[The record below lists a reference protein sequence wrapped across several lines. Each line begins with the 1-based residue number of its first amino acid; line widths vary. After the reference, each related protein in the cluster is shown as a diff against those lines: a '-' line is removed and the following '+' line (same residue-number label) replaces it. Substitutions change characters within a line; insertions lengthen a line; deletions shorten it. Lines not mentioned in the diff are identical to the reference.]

1 MQDKKLRD
9 TSVCMKNCFACE
21 KWLNAEFKE
30 RGKMSKEKIIER
42 LESIKETFETFAYG
56 LDDIHLDIEALEY
69 AIDYMEEKENA
80 EKKDIC

>member
-1 MQDKKLRD
+1 
-9 TSVCMKNCFACE
+9 
-21 KWLNAEFKE
+21 
-30 RGKMSKEKIIER
+30 MSKEEAIER

-80 EKKDIC
+80 EKENNCE